1 MIIFL
6 LALSAFSEAS
16 PIGEYFETKQTAQ
29 QLVRAF
35 DQELNIA
42 VAQGRENF
50 LAQSKSYPLLLAAR
64 AKLEALEK
72 GEDLGAVSPAP
83 ILQSKF
89 TPRIYP
95 SPGEAGNMMGKDF
108 SQNTFALT
116 FDDGPSEKYTLPI
129 LEVLQAHRKKATFFW
144 LAENVLAQPGIV
156 KMVGEAQMPR
166 ENHSYSHAQLPRL
179 SPEDLRREI
188 IGSQAELTRAYGESP
203 NFFRCPY
210 GSGLNVAR
218 VRQMIA
224 DQDMIHVFWTID
236 SLDWQ
241 DKDPASIFARVKKQM
256 TLEKRGI
263 ILFHDI
269 HPQSVEAT
277 KLVLN
282 YSDSLENSHGRLR
295 WVTIPQAVEEIN
307 RRPLKDTANSFT
319 IN

>member
-1 MIIFL
+1 
-6 LALSAFSEAS
+6 
-16 PIGEYFETKQTAQ
+16 
-29 QLVRAF
+29 
-35 DQELNIA
+35 
-42 VAQGRENF
+42 
-50 LAQSKSYPLLLAAR
+50 
-64 AKLEALEK
+64 
-72 GEDLGAVSPAP
+72 
-83 ILQSKF
+83 
-89 TPRIYP
+89 
-95 SPGEAGNMMGKDF
+95 MGKEF

-116 FDDGPSEKYTLPI
+116 FEDGPSDKYTLPI
-129 LEVLQAHRKKATFFW
+129 LELLQAHRKKATFFW
-144 LAENVLAQPGIV
+144 LAENVLTQSDIV
-156 KMVGEAQMPR
+156 KRVGEAQMPR

-179 SPEDLRREI
+179 NP
-188 IGSQAELTRAYGESP
+188 AELQKEIVGAQEVLTQAYGEAP
-203 NFFRCPY
+203 KFFRCPY

-224 DQDMIHVFWTID
+224 DQNMIHVFWTID

-269 HPQSVEAT
+269 HPQSVEAL

-307 RRPLKDTANSFT
+307 RRPLKDTENSFT